1 MFYFFVNISRRLQH
15 LFMSYLL
22 VMLFGFLV
30 FWYLIVLILSYRF
43 LFWNWKRED
52 EPVRKRS
59 CKCIIFQRI
68 MFFQALGGKEHFS
81 RLKLWMGLIQFP
93 FGCLRNVVRF
103 VSEVGMAILFE
114 IPPLI
119 QTELL
124 FVIEQELTFNCDH
137 DLNINLILT

>member
-1 MFYFFVNISRRLQH
+1 
-15 LFMSYLL
+15 
-22 VMLFGFLV
+22 
-30 FWYLIVLILSYRF
+30 
-43 LFWNWKRED
+43 
-52 EPVRKRS
+52 
-59 CKCIIFQRI
+59 
-68 MFFQALGGKEHFS
+68 
-81 RLKLWMGLIQFP
+81 MGLIQFP

-119 QTELL
+119 QTESL